1 MNQALYQEAK
11 GCLSVG
17 KNAAASAT
25 SDQLQ
30 EAIRSAAYHEGY
42 EAAHTVCLRLC
53 STSEPAARQSLLA
66 EALADMVDIN
76 LGWSNLHETQER
88 LCGFAAVLAEQ
99 FSLHCAPPSSALTA
113 TGTPTH
119 LAVLSFQRA

>member
-11 GCLSVG
+11 GCRSVG
-17 KNAAASAT
+17 KM
-25 SDQLQ
+25 L
-30 EAIRSAAYHEGY
+30 
-42 EAAHTVCLRLC
+42 LRALL
-53 STSEPAARQSLLA
+53 PSLLA

-88 LCGFAAVLAEQ
+88 LCGIAAVLAEQ
-99 FSLHCAPPSSALTA
+99 FSLHCAPLSSALTA